1 MAAGEMMSGQ
11 IFISYRREESGWV
24 AGRLRDRLLRVF
36 DWQGHHCF
44 DEREAACRV
53 SVAHRAL
60 GALASGSLAENG
72 AERSNRWPRLRSF
85 SWVEKR
91 STRLPFSAFD
101 RSFKCMGGFTI
112 RQDHKA
118 IGKVFVNVPAN
129 KSIHLM
135 AA

>member
-1 MAAGEMMSGQ
+1 MSGQ

-60 GALASGSLAENG
+60 GAFWLASLSLKTAQNAQIAG
-72 AERSNRWPRLRSF
+72 HGYDHFPGLRSGLPGSHF
-85 SWVEKR
+85 PPLIAASSAWAALPSARITKR
-91 STRLPFSAFD
+91 
-101 RSFKCMGGFTI
+101 
-112 RQDHKA
+112 
-118 IGKVFVNVPAN
+118 
-129 KSIHLM
+129 
-135 AA
+135 